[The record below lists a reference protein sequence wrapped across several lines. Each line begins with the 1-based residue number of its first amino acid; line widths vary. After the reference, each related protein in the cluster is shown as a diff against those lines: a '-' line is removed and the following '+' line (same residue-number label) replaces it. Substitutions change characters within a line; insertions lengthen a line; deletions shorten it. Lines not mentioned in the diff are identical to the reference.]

1 MDMSND
7 TSLSATPAE
16 PQSLRGRER
25 YTRIIASATELF
37 LRDGFS
43 ETSIDRILDLSGG
56 SKATLYSYFPT
67 KDDLFRAVTDSVV
80 ENDRQPELDAHED
93 MLATLKA
100 FAEQRLNVIFSP
112 SHRALLRVV
121 IAERQKFPDLAR
133 AYYEAGP
140 KRSRELVAGYLSNL
154 SAEGK
159 LIIENPREAA
169 GIFIGM
175 LIHEWYSRSLLLDA
189 EPPPEDAVR
198 DRAEVVARLFIK
210 GYGRSE

>member
-1 MDMSND
+1 MEIPKDS
-7 TSLSATPAE
+7 TAAQPVE

-25 YTRIIASATELF
+25 YMRIIAAATELF
-37 LRDGFS
+37 LRDGYS
-43 ETSIDRILDLSGG
+43 ETSIDRILEQSGG

-80 ENDRQPELDAHED
+80 ENDKQPELSARDDVLE
-93 MLATLKA
+93 TLRA

-133 AYYEAGP
+133 TYHETGP
-140 KRSRELVAGYLSNL
+140 KKSRELMAGYLRDVH
-154 SAEGK
+154 AEGK
-159 LIIENPREAA
+159 LVVTDPDEAA

-189 EPPPEDAVR
+189 EPRPSDNASK
-198 DRAEVVARLFIK
+198 RAAIVAKLFVK
-210 GYGRSE
+210 AYTPD

>member
-1 MDMSND
+1 ME
-7 TSLSATPAE
+7 TSKDSIAIQPVE

-25 YTRIIASATELF
+25 YMRIIAAATELF
-37 LRDGFS
+37 LRDGYS
-43 ETSIDRILDLSGG
+43 ETSIDRILEQSGG

-80 ENDRQPELDAHED
+80 ENDKQPELNTRDDVLE
-93 MLATLKA
+93 TLRA

-133 AYYEAGP
+133 AYHETGP
-140 KRSRELVAGYLSNL
+140 KKSRELMAGYLRGL
-154 SAEGK
+154 HTEGK
-159 LIIENPREAA
+159 LAVDDPGEAA

-189 EPPPEDAVR
+189 EPPPPDHVSK
-198 DRAEVVARLFIK
+198 RAALVASLFIK
-210 GYGRSE
+210 AYRPD

>member
-1 MDMSND
+1 MEIPKDS
-7 TSLSATPAE
+7 TAAQPVE

-25 YTRIIASATELF
+25 YMRIIAAATELF
-37 LRDGFS
+37 LRDGYS
-43 ETSIDRILDLSGG
+43 ETSIDRILEQSGG

-80 ENDRQPELDAHED
+80 ENDKQPELSARDDVLE
-93 MLATLKA
+93 TLRA

-133 AYYEAGP
+133 TYHETGP
-140 KRSRELVAGYLSNL
+140 KKSRELMAGYLRDVH
-154 SAEGK
+154 AEGK
-159 LIIENPREAA
+159 LVVTDPDEAA

-189 EPPPEDAVR
+189 EPRPSDNASK
-198 DRAEVVARLFIK
+198 RAAIVAKLFVK
-210 GYGRSE
+210 AYMPD

>member
-1 MDMSND
+1 MQTSKDSN
-7 TSLSATPAE
+7 ATQAVE

-25 YTRIIASATELF
+25 YMRIISAATDLF
-37 LRDGFS
+37 LRDGYS
-43 ETSIDRILDLSGG
+43 ETSIDRILEQSGG

-80 ENDRQPELDAHED
+80 ENDRQPELNARDDVFE
-93 MLATLKA
+93 TLRT

-133 AYYEAGP
+133 AYHEAGP
-140 KRSRELVAGYLSNL
+140 RKSRELVMSYLSEL
-154 SAEGK
+154 HAEGK
-159 LIIENPREAA
+159 LVVDDPREAA

-175 LIHEWYSRSLLLDA
+175 LIHEWYSRSLLLDS
-189 EPPPEDAVR
+189 EPPTAEDAR
-198 DRAEVVARLFIK
+198 KRAAVVARLFLRA
-210 GYGRSE
+210 YQPD

>member
-1 MDMSND
+1 MDIPKD
-7 TSLSATPAE
+7 SAAQPVE

-25 YTRIIASATELF
+25 YMRIIAAATELF
-37 LRDGFS
+37 LRDGYS
-43 ETSIDRILDLSGG
+43 ETSIDRILEQSGG

-80 ENDRQPELDAHED
+80 ENDKQPELSARDHVLE
-93 MLATLKA
+93 TLRA

-133 AYYEAGP
+133 TYHETGP
-140 KRSRELVAGYLSNL
+140 KKSRELMAGYLRDVH
-154 SAEGK
+154 AEGK
-159 LIIENPREAA
+159 LVVTDPDEAA

-189 EPPPEDAVR
+189 EPRPSDNASK
-198 DRAEVVARLFIK
+198 RAAIVAKLFVK
-210 GYGRSE
+210 AYMPD

>member
-1 MDMSND
+1 MEIPKDS
-7 TSLSATPAE
+7 TAAQPVE

-25 YTRIIASATELF
+25 YMRIIAAATELF
-37 LRDGFS
+37 LRDGYS
-43 ETSIDRILDLSGG
+43 ETSIDRILEQSGG

-80 ENDRQPELDAHED
+80 ENDKQPELSARDDVLE
-93 MLATLKA
+93 TLRA

-133 AYYEAGP
+133 TYHETGP
-140 KRSRELVAGYLSNL
+140 KKSRELMAGYLRDVH
-154 SAEGK
+154 AEGK
-159 LIIENPREAA
+159 LAVADPSEAA
-169 GIFIGM
+169 DIFIGM

-189 EPPPEDAVR
+189 EPPPAEHASKRAAAVGK
-198 DRAEVVARLFIK
+198 LFIK
-210 GYGRSE
+210 AYRPD